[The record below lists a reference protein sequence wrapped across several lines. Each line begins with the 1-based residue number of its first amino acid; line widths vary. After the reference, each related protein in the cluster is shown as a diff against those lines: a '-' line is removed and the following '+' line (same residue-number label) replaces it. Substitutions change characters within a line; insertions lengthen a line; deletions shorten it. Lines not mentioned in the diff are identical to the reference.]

1 MQQGSEETEMIGSK
15 TVVSAPG
22 APPAVG
28 PYSPGVKAGDMLFLS
43 GQIPLDPNTG
53 QMVGAT
59 VAEQTRQVLKNLESL
74 IDVCQ
79 SSLNSVVKTTV
90 YLKSMDDFAEMNKV
104 YGEFFT
110 FDPPA
115 RSTVE
120 VSRLPKDA
128 LVEIDAIVMLPK
140 IDTGGGS
147 KSF

>member
-1 MQQGSEETEMIGSK
+1 MIGSK